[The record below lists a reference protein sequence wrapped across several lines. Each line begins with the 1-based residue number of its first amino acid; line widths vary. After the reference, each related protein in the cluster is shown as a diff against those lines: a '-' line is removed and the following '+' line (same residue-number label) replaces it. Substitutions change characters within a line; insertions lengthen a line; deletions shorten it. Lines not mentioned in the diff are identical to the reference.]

1 MDQTPSISIDISKL
15 FHDPLAMKNQ
25 SIDKVNKEVP
35 SSFKVNVEPP
45 PPLPK
50 KKAEESMKYVIKHTP
65 IHSLK
70 FGATYNM
77 NFLEEF
83 KLSIGGEGIDLF
95 KNTIF
100 GPYLNI
106 MKCNYQG
113 QITKYLLILELQQ
126 DNPNV
131 LHIRHTNE
139 NILHFSINEY
149 AIIASLKC
157 TDNMYFPNAKTSVS
171 KSRLV
176 QRFLIGDWKNNQN
189 AIYMMI
195 LYFIHTFVFSKLG
208 DTPIMIDEFL
218 MIEND

>member
-1 MDQTPSISIDISKL
+1 
-15 FHDPLAMKNQ
+15 
-25 SIDKVNKEVP
+25 
-35 SSFKVNVEPP
+35 
-45 PPLPK
+45 
-50 KKAEESMKYVIKHTP
+50 
-65 IHSLK
+65 
-70 FGATYNM
+70 M

-83 KLSIGGEGIDLF
+83 KLSIGDEGIDLF

-106 MKCNYQG
+106 PKCNYQG

-149 AIIASLKC
+149 AIITSLKC
-157 TDNMYFPNAKTSVS
+157 TDNVEDFRYPEFTLSLFFQMYFPNAKTSVS

-176 QRFLIGDWKNNQN
+176 QRFLMGDWENNQN
-189 AIYMMI
+189 AIHMTI

-208 DTPIMIDEFL
+208 DTPISIDEFL
-218 MIEND
+218 MIENDRYQMFPWDNLHSPS